1 MKLSSKNS
9 FVGSVIALLVGSSC
23 CWLSTLAAWIGGIS
37 MISALVTLLEKTQI
51 YLFGIAFILAI
62 LGFYFLYKNKQ

>member
-1 MKLSSKNS
+1 MKLNSKNS